1 MRVLTVMLG
10 GMLFV
15 SSVGKLGENNQEM
28 PKLGLGKLYFRE
40 IVPLTRK

>member
-1 MRVLTVMLG
+1 MRVPTVMLG

-15 SSVGKLGENNQEM
+15 SIVGKLGENNQKM
-28 PKLGLGKLYFRE
+28 PKLGIGKLYFRG